1 MTENEKPQELSD
13 LDWLMSMD
21 PLLYEKIHIDGI
33 IAYQRNHRANV
44 EKGYKPKK
52 DSGPKLTLDS
62 LLDRVRPKAEPVKRR
77 L

>member
-1 MTENEKPQELSD
+1 MPDEKPAELSD
-13 LDWLMSMD
+13 LDWLMSLD
-21 PLLYEKIHIDGI
+21 PLLYEKIHIDAI

-44 EKGYKPKK
+44 EKGVKVKK

-62 LLDRVRPKAEPVKRR
+62 LLDRVKPKTEPVARR

>member
-1 MTENEKPQELSD
+1 MTEEKPTELSD
-13 LDWLMSMD
+13 LDWLMSLD
-21 PLLYEKIHIDGI
+21 PLNYEAIHIDAI

-44 EKGYKPKK
+44 EKGLKPKK

-62 LLDRVRPKAEPVKRR
+62 LLDRVKPKTAPVARR

>member
-1 MTENEKPQELSD
+1 MSDEKPAELSD

-21 PLLYEKIHIDGI
+21 PLLYEKIHIDAI

-44 EKGYKPKK
+44 EKGIKPKK

-62 LLDRVRPKAEPVKRR
+62 LLDRVKPKAEPVKRR